1 MQMQL
6 GIESRIP
13 DGLLAA
19 KALLAE
25 NSRLGVPTSKHALHR
40 GFDFAI
46 SSTYMGLQFR
56 CYEIASDLVVAPNNF
71 GVTPKQQQDCLNA
84 WSNSSLGK
92 GVQFFSLYNLAT
104 NLSSLKTWAEWTV
117 LPAAKIGAF
126 KVLSTMSAAIGGTEL
141 SSVVAG
147 TTTTV
152 TAAPVASGLATAS
165 SVGASVAPY
174 GIAAATVLDMNASA
188 GCMGMQSNYFSSG
201 KVGVF

>member
-1 MQMQL
+1 M
-6 GIESRIP
+6 
-13 DGLLAA
+13 
-19 KALLAE
+19 
-25 NSRLGVPTSKHALHR
+25 
-40 GFDFAI
+40 
-46 SSTYMGLQFR
+46 
-56 CYEIASDLVVAPNNF
+56 EIALGNRIACCTGRSAAPVARRMKSQVTMQPSNLCVDAPNKNAF
-71 GVTPKQQQDCLNA
+71 GVTPKQKQDCLNA

-126 KVLSTMSAAIGGTEL
+126 AVLSKMSSAIGGTEL

-152 TAAPVASGLATAS
+152 TAAPVASGIATAE

-174 GIAAATVLDMNASA
+174 GIGAATILDMNASA
-188 GCMGMQSNYFSSG
+188 GCMGMNGDAYFSSG
-201 KVGVF
+201 QVGVF

>member
-1 MQMQL
+1 MKSQVTMQPSNL
-6 GIESRIP
+6 CV
-13 DGLLAA
+13 D
-19 KALLAE
+19 
-25 NSRLGVPTSKHALHR
+25 
-40 GFDFAI
+40 
-46 SSTYMGLQFR
+46 
-56 CYEIASDLVVAPNNF
+56 APNKNAF
-71 GVTPKQQQDCLNA
+71 GVTPKQKQDCLNA

-126 KVLSTMSAAIGGTEL
+126 AVLSKMSSAIGGTEL

-152 TAAPVASGLATAS
+152 TAAPVASGIATAE

-174 GIAAATVLDMNASA
+174 GIGAATILDMNASA
-188 GCMGMQSNYFSSG
+188 GCMGMNGDAYFSSG
-201 KVGVF
+201 QVGVF